1 MGSVFETIGVTE
13 VDPLT
18 DVNDKYNNYAR
29 DVFAS
34 QGGQRGGPLIGYLQ
48 AAKKLPNFT
57 LKMYSPVTSLV
68 RTGGKITG
76 VKVNG
81 TIVAAKNVVLSAG
94 VWNTPS
100 IMFASGIGPESVLKT
115 AVETSFTT
123 YAEKD
128 WIRND
133 AAGCNREY
141 WPFFWQTLISNWRN
155 H

>member
-1 MGSVFETIGVTE
+1 MGSVFESIGVTE

-48 AAKKLPNFT
+48 DAKKLPNFT

-81 TIVAAKNVVLSAG
+81 TIVAAKNVILSAG
-94 VWNTPS
+94 VNTVS
-100 IMFASGIGPESVLKT
+100 LLLASAIGPESQLKY
-115 AVETSFTT
+115 AAEIGFTT

-128 WIRND
+128 WIIND
-133 AAGCNREY
+133 GVGSNREY
-141 WPFFWQTLISNWRN
+141 
-155 H
+155 